1 MADDKTTKPKSKLRQ
16 RVIQHKGAIKIST
29 MPTPTERRTRVGTG
43 DETLPKIDGRSW
55 EGRRVN
61 EVYNGIISDLGGD
74 DYVTE
79 LQDALAK
86 QAASMITIGEGMA
99 SQRILGDDDYDV
111 LSHQTIVR
119 TLTTLARSLGT
130 KRIQK
135 PVDELELED
144 FLVKTEDQL
153 PDDDDSWSSNG
164 LNSTQ
169 V

>member
-1 MADDKTTKPKSKLRQ
+1 MADEKPIRPKSKLRQ
-16 RVIQHKGAIKIST
+16 KVSQHSDAIKT
-29 MPTPTERRTRVGTG
+29 QVMHTPAERRTRVGTG

-99 SQRILGDDDYDV
+99 SQRILGDDAYDV

-144 FLVKTEDQL
+144 FLVTTENQ
-153 PDDDDSWSSNG
+153 DDSSDDS
-164 LNSTQ
+164 
-169 V
+169 

>member
-1 MADDKTTKPKSKLRQ
+1 MADEKPTKPKSRLRQ
-16 RVIQHKGAIKIST
+16 RVDQYKDAVKIT
-29 MPTPTERRTRVGTG
+29 TLPAPAERRTRVGTG

-99 SQRILGDDDYDV
+99 SQRILGDDAYDV

-144 FLVKTEDQL
+144 FLVTTEDQ
-153 PDDDDSWSSNG
+153 DDLSDDS
-164 LNSTQ
+164 
-169 V
+169 

>member
-1 MADDKTTKPKSKLRQ
+1 MADEKLTRPKTKLRQ
-16 RVIQHKGAIKIST
+16 RVTQHSDAIKIAT
-29 MPTPTERRTRVGTG
+29 MPTAPERRTRVGTG

-99 SQRILGDDDYDV
+99 SQRILGDDAYDV

-144 FLVKTEDQL
+144 FLVTTEDQ
-153 PDDDDSWSSNG
+153 DDLSDDS
-164 LNSTQ
+164 
-169 V
+169 